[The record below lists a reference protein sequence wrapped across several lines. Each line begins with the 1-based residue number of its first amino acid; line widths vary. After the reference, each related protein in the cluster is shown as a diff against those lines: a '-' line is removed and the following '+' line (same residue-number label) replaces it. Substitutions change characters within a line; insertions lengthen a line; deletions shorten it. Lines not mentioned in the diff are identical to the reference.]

1 MKDSIDPG
9 IDLLGQQDSKQE
21 NHFKMNVSNPE
32 PEPEP
37 MTDANDN
44 QLVVRTFLLNYSFLR
59 LKYVDI
65 FISTVFL

>member
-32 PEPEP
+32 SEILP

-44 QLVVRTFLLNYSFLR
+44 QLVVRTFLLIENIRACLC
-59 LKYVDI
+59 
-65 FISTVFL
+65 